1 MVNHHLREYMLG
13 LAYILRTKLVND
25 LFMFMKGGGFLT
37 YIIRW
42 FIIVLGTAQLFCVYP
57 RNQVGRMCKPPGML
71 MLKKDLLCAVLPL

>member
-1 MVNHHLREYMLG
+1 MLG